1 MLKAYN
7 VCRTIIIGKIYPDGY
22 LRVVQRVI
30 HPSIVG
36 PFWCPHLTPC
46 FVDCHMQ
53 ALYWVWDNMC
63 FLNRIKFIEIDCD
76 KAAYRSDVAWYV
88 HSSTH

>member
-1 MLKAYN
+1 M
-7 VCRTIIIGKIYPDGY
+7 VHSP
-22 LRVVQRVI
+22 I
-30 HPSIVG
+30 HG
-36 PFWCPHLTPC
+36 CPILVPPPETKPRDYWY
-46 FVDCHMQ
+46 VQ

-88 HSSTH
+88 HSSTN

>member
-1 MLKAYN
+1 
-7 VCRTIIIGKIYPDGY
+7 
-22 LRVVQRVI
+22 
-30 HPSIVG
+30 
-36 PFWCPHLTPC
+36 
-46 FVDCHMQ
+46 MQ

>member
-1 MLKAYN
+1 
-7 VCRTIIIGKIYPDGY
+7 
-22 LRVVQRVI
+22 
-30 HPSIVG
+30 
-36 PFWCPHLTPC
+36 
-46 FVDCHMQ
+46 MQ

-88 HSSTH
+88 QASTNLKNKVIHIIYPYLSSSRSISSSSPPT